1 MRPLALPP
9 AALLFDAMGTLLR
22 LAAPVPALRRELAQR
37 FGVHVSDAD
46 AQRAL
51 EAEIAYYRAHL
62 HEGATA
68 PSLAELRG
76 RCAEVLRGALAP
88 TPALDAVSA
97 ADLTDVLLDAL
108 SFEAFPDA
116 LPALQAARARGQRAV
131 VVSNWDC
138 SLPEVFERL
147 GLAPWL
153 HGVLTSAQVGA
164 AKPSPVIFAAALAL
178 AGCRA
183 HEALHVGDSLAEDV
197 AGARAAGVPVL
208 LLARDGAPGP
218 EGVTTIRSLDELRA
232 SNLAG

>member
-1 MRPLALPP
+1 MPTSELTD
-9 AALLFDAMGTLLR
+9 ALLS
-22 LAAPVPALRRELAQR
+22 ALR
-37 FGVHVSDAD
+37 
-46 AQRAL
+46 
-51 EAEIAYYRAHL
+51 
-62 HEGATA
+62 
-68 PSLAELRG
+68 
-76 RCAEVLRGALAP
+76 
-88 TPALDAVSA
+88 
-97 ADLTDVLLDAL
+97 
-108 SFEAFPDA
+108 FEAFPDA

-153 HGVLTSAQVGA
+153 HGVLSSAHVGA

-208 LLARDGAPGP
+208 LLARDGTPGP
-218 EGVTTIRSLDELRA
+218 DGVTTIRSLAELGA